1 MASNIHS
8 QLCPAQ
14 GWFST
19 LSTVLDSVIFQRNVL
34 AQQRKAEIEDLVA
47 MINIDPLRPGETANN
62 VDEPELETEMPL
74 PPQDLPSLTSLGDPF
89 FGDWNLYEAIS
100 GDQIMG
106 LASALDVGSLGSWDG
121 GNGEDL
127 WS

>member
-1 MASNIHS
+1 MASNIHP

-19 LSTVLDSVIFQRNVL
+19 LSAVLDSMILQRNVL

-47 MINIDPLRPGETANN
+47 MISIDPLRPGGTSNN
-62 VDEPELETEMPL
+62 VYEPELETQMPL

-89 FGDWNLYEAIS
+89 FGTWNLDEAIS
-100 GDQIMG
+100 GDQIME

-121 GNGEDL
+121 GNGKDL